1 MKESLFNIDS
11 RLTELYSKAEEMTF
25 DQDTGCYVDPETGE
39 VLDIDAEIEALGGD
53 RKKKL
58 TDTALYVTRL
68 LAESEMLKARA
79 KAIGDRAKAKAN
91 LADRLKRGIASSM
104 VAFGDKKIESDDV
117 VLTTRQST
125 SVDILDESVIP
136 EFVTENRALAL
147 SDLTGLF
154 MVCGSVYVP
163 SPGGDEEKRDKQLEE
178 IFGE

>member
-68 LAESEMLKARA
+68 LAESELLKARA

-91 LADRLKRGIASSM
+91 LADKLKRGIASSM

-125 SVDILDESVIP
+125 SVDILDESAIP
-136 EFVTENRALAL
+136 EEYIVVKTERNPNKTEIGKALKSGVEVAGAIL
-147 SDLTGLF
+147 KTNT
-154 MVCGSVYVP
+154 SVII
-163 SPGGDEEKRDKQLEE
+163 K
-178 IFGE
+178 